1 MPKKKK
7 AIIIGITGQDG
18 SYLAEFLLKKKYTIH
33 ALLRSKQKNKKNR
46 FWRIEKIIKKIIFY
60 KTSLIEYKKL
70 SNLIKKIKP
79 NEIYHLGS
87 QGLDYKLTDNFFRT
101 NPNIK
106 GTQNIL
112 SIIKEH
118 TPKTRFYFAASSE
131 IFGKSKISPQNE
143 NTKLDPRSAYAI
155 SKVTGFELTKK
166 FREIHNLFACTGIL
180 YNHESP
186 RRGEYF
192 VTKKI
197 AKGVA
202 RIYLGLDKKIKL
214 GSINSKRDWGHAKDY
229 VKAMY
234 LMINHNKADDFV
246 VATGKTRTVR
256 QLCEYVFKKLNLD
269 MKNHISQS
277 EKFMRPEELKFLK
290 GDASKIKKQLGWKA
304 DYSFENLIDE
314 MIDFWE
320 KNYEKN
326 VIEY

>member
-33 ALLRSKQKNKKNR
+33 ALLRSKQKNKKSR
-46 FWRIEKIIKKIIFY
+46 FWRIEKIIKKITFHKI
-60 KTSLIEYKKL
+60 SLTEYKKL

-87 QGLDYKLTDNFFRT
+87 QGLDYKLIDNFFHI

-118 TPKTRFYFAASSE
+118 TPKTRFYFASSSE
-131 IFGKSKISPQNE
+131 IFGKVKTSPQNE

-166 FREIHNLFACTGIL
+166 FREIHNLYACTGIL

-214 GSINSKRDWGHAKDY
+214 GSIKSKRDWGHAKDY
-229 VKAMY
+229 VKAMWKMMQ
-234 LMINHNKADDFV
+234 LKKAQDFV
-246 VATGKTRTVR
+246 IGTGKQHSVKDFLKIAFKSVNLDYKQYIEINKSLIRKQNINKLKANSSKARRILKWKPQVT
-256 QLCEYVFKKLNLD
+256 FKKLVNE
-269 MKNHISQS
+269 MVKNEIKILKKNIS
-277 EKFMRPEELKFLK
+277 R
-290 GDASKIKKQLGWKA
+290 
-304 DYSFENLIDE
+304 N
-314 MIDFWE
+314 
-320 KNYEKN
+320 
-326 VIEY
+326 